1 MNNFPLVTVLMPVYN
16 GEKHLNQAIYSILN
30 QTYRNFEFLIIN
42 DGSSDLSEE
51 IILSFDDNRIRY
63 FKNEKNI
70 KLIQTLNKGIRLSKG
85 KYIARMDCDDIS
97 DIQRLEIQVAYM
109 QKNPSVGII
118 GCGFNIINDSKS
130 QNRFKDPLKTIIYP
144 TENNLIKFHLIFNNV
159 VLHPA
164 TLFRKVIFTNNT
176 LYEEE
181 FLHVEEYRLW
191 TQYILK
197 TKFANLPDI
206 LFSYRIHE
214 NQISIQNQL
223 IQSEN
228 AFKVQFE
235 YLIQL
240 GFRLDYDDAKK
251 IITFL
256 QLDNYSNEV
265 QNNLNTIFNFIK
277 QAKGIFNDKIISAFL
292 NKKKI
297 DLIVELNKIKI
308 KDFFKTILLDR
319 IFWELSFKQKISLLF
334 KILK

>member
-1 MNNFPLVTVLMPVYN
+1 MNDFPLVTVLMPVYN

-30 QTYRNFEFLIIN
+30 QTYSNFEFLIIN
-42 DGSSDLSEE
+42 DGSTDLSEE

-63 FKNEKNI
+63 VKNEKNI

-97 DIQRLEIQVAYM
+97 DIQRLELQVSYM
-109 QKNPSVGII
+109 ETNPSFGII
-118 GCGFNIINDSKS
+118 GTGFKIINDSKS
-130 QNRFKDPLKTIIYP
+130 QNRFKDPSKTVIYP

-164 TLFRKVIFTNNT
+164 TLFRKAIFTNNV

-191 TQYILK
+191 TQYITK
-197 TKFANLPDI
+197 TKFANLPDV

-214 NQISIQNQL
+214 DQISIQNQL

-235 YLIQL
+235 YLVHL
-240 GFRLDYDDAKK
+240 GFKLDYDQAKN

-265 QNNLNTIFNFIK
+265 QINTIFNFIK
-277 QAKGIFNDKIISAFL
+277 QAKCIFNDKIINGL
-292 NKKKI
+292 LDKKKVK
-297 DLIVELNKIKI
+297 LIIELNQIKI
-308 KDFFKTILLDR
+308 KDFLSMILLDR
-319 IFWELSFKQKISLLF
+319 IFWKLSFKQKLSLLF